1 MVQCLRTLGK
11 IEAISS
17 NLKEQISKNPE
28 LCEFVEMNR
37 KMYRKI
43 KKLIEDLQKER
54 GRLSND

>member
-1 MVQCLRTLGK
+1 LGK